1 VIEELLSIG
10 AGALLLCSPLWGA
23 ALFTAWL
30 DRRPT
35 PQQRR
40 ERTRR
45 LVEQRR
51 EQITR
56 RGW

>member
-1 VIEELLSIG
+1 MINEFISIG
-10 AGALLLCSPLWGA
+10 AGALLLCSPLWGTW
-23 ALFTAWL
+23 LLVRWL

-35 PQQRR
+35 PQQRQ

>member
-1 VIEELLSIG
+1 MINEFISIG
-10 AGALLLCSPLWGA
+10 AGALLLCSPLWGTW
-23 ALFTAWL
+23 LLVRWL

-35 PQQRR
+35 PEQRR

-45 LVEQRR
+45 LVERRR